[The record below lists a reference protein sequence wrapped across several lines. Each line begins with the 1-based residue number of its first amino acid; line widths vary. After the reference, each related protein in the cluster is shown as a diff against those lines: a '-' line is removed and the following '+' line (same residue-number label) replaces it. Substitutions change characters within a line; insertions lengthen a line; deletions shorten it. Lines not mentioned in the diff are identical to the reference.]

1 MYDKIYSVCEI
12 ISHEKIIILGKY
24 KGKVKMEKKK
34 LNLFGLKKGKKKRV
48 SGVRRIAFM
57 LIMCMLVSTLASC
70 KKKDDTESTTQA
82 VTFRETQKETDAQ
95 KEKKVKRIDLKK
107 YKVKGDKSIFD
118 ITKLV
123 SKKNN
128 NKDDKLVAACAMNYS
143 INDSR
148 VIRLLYARSKKGV
161 IKQYIVKE
169 YLIDT
174 NEMSEE
180 KYQFSVKNGGGAG
193 GLKVISLDD
202 MIFCDE
208 TNKLIYA
215 PDYVDGAVSY
225 SKVSNGEVFAYNGKP
240 YVFSNSKMGI
250 YSVTSKGKIKYN
262 FGLLK
267 EKYSSARIISS
278 NKLKYIQVE
287 AISPYEYR
295 KIYMD
300 IDPDEDVVNKYT
312 MEKFDE
318 YYEEYGEDRFYE
330 LKYDSSNTPNIYLY
344 DKKSNIR
351 IKKSIPKSITKLCT
365 GSKKVSVGNDAVI
378 ENNLLFTVSSGNS
391 ISKLYL
397 WNLKKGKT
405 KKHMFT
411 AKNPFEFTEKKLT
424 SDKLRQRANAIED
437 EYGVLIYF
445 GDDATYDYGSYVC
458 DRCDDRGQIE
468 VGLNSLES
476 VLAMYPKGFFSQLD
490 YGNVSGIKIHLTG
503 AIRGAGMPNT
513 VPSGVLAFTG
523 VMGNTQVIVI
533 DITQYMQ
540 NTTLA
545 HEITHIIDRKLEY
558 EGYISDS
565 IWNKYNPKG
574 FEYYNE
580 YRDEN
585 GGTSFDS
592 ITSKYTYVAAY
603 FGEEEM
609 KDVYFYDDYA
619 KTYATEDRARL
630 MEFLMSDDY
639 SQEAFLK
646 CPHVIKKLQVY
657 ADIINDCFDTSGW
670 GTTIWEERIN
680 SLS

>member
-1 MYDKIYSVCEI
+1 
-12 ISHEKIIILGKY
+12 
-24 KGKVKMEKKK
+24 MERK
-34 LNLFGLKKGKKKRV
+34 LKNQFDLKKGKKKRV
-48 SGVRRIAFM
+48 SSIRRRIAFM

-70 KKKDDTESTTQA
+70 KKKDEAESTTQA
-82 VTFRETQKETDAQ
+82 TTLKETQKETAAN
-95 KEKKVKRIDLKK
+95 KEVKVKRIDLKK
-107 YKVKGDKSIFD
+107 YKVKDDKSIFD

-123 SKKNN
+123 KKQNK
-128 NKDDKLVAACAMNYS
+128 NKDDKLVAACAMNYT

-148 VIRLLYARSKKGV
+148 VIRLLYARSKNGV
-161 IKQYIVKE
+161 VKKYIVKD

-174 NEMSEE
+174 NEISGE
-180 KYQFSVKNGGGAG
+180 KYQFSVKNGGG
-193 GLKVISLDD
+193 LKIISLDD

-208 TNKLIYA
+208 AHKLIYA
-215 PDYVDGAVSY
+215 PDYVDKPVSY
-225 SKVSNGEVFAYNGKP
+225 SKVSGGEVFAYNGKP
-240 YVFSNSKMGI
+240 YVFGNTKMEV
-250 YSVTSKGKIKYN
+250 YSVTSKGKVSYN
-262 FGLLK
+262 FKLLK
-267 EKYSSARIISS
+267 EKYSSAKVIAY

-287 AISPYEYR
+287 AISPYESK

-300 IDPDEDVVNKYT
+300 IDPDEGVVNKYT
-312 MEKFDE
+312 MDKFDE
-318 YYEEYGEDRFYE
+318 YFEEYGEDRFYE
-330 LKYDSSNTPNIYLY
+330 LKYDNNNEPSFYLY

-351 IKKSIPKSITKLCT
+351 IKKSVPKSIKKLCT
-365 GSKKVSVGNDAVI
+365 GSKKVNLGNDAVI
-378 ENNLLFTVSSGNS
+378 ENNLLFTVGSGNS
-391 ISKLYL
+391 ISKIYL
-397 WNLKKGKT
+397 WNLKKGKA

-411 AKNPFEFTEKKLT
+411 AKCPFEFTEKKLT
-424 SDKLRQRANAIED
+424 SDKLRQRANAIEE

-490 YGNVSGIKIHLTG
+490 YGNISGIKIHLTG

-523 VMGNTQVIVI
+523 VMGSTQVIVI

-558 EGYISDS
+558 EGYLSDS

-580 YRDEN
+580 YVDEN

-592 ITSKYTYVAAY
+592 TSSKYTYVAAY

-630 MEFLMSDDY
+630 MEFLMSDQY

-646 CPHVIKKLQVY
+646 CPHIIKKLQVY
-657 ADIINDCFDTSGW
+657 ADIINDCFDTSNW
-670 GTTIWEERIN
+670 GTTIWEERID